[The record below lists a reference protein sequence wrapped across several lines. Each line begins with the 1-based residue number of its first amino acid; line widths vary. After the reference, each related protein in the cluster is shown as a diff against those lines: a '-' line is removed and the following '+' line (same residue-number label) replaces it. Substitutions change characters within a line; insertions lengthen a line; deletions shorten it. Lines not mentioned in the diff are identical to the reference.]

1 MNVKAILAN
10 KGSDVITIGPNAT
23 LEEAIASL
31 AAHRIGALVVLGAD
45 QRLIGILSERD
56 IVRTLA
62 ERGAAALTV
71 PLAQVMTRKVA
82 TCGEC
87 DTVGAIMEQMTTGKF
102 RHVPVVDQDRL
113 IGLVSIGDVVKH
125 RLSEMEDESAAL
137 RDYIRTA

>member
-1 MNVKAILAN
+1 MNVKTILSN
-10 KGSDVITIGPNAT
+10 KGSDVTTIGPKAT
-23 LEEAIASL
+23 LEEAVSSL

-62 ERGAAALTV
+62 EQGAAALSM
-71 PLAQVMTRKVA
+71 PLAQAMTRKVV

-87 DTVGAIMEQMTTGKF
+87 DTVVAIMEQMTKGKF

-113 IGLVSIGDVVKH
+113 IGIVSIGDVVKH

-137 RDYIRTA
+137 RDYIQTA